1 MLSLAAHLDLEK
13 GKVIRIMG
21 PASIAVSKGK
31 IRILGMNFTSGTK
44 VVIHRYRSYAVKALE
59 DSTINVVLGEGG
71 GIEEPAAGEEVID
84 IWEEAS
90 KSIIDSKGVAVV
102 LGPVD
107 SGKTS
112 FSLLVANMAIEQ
124 GLRPAIVD
132 ADVGQGDLAP
142 PGFIAMKIL
151 TTPLLWLREAKGDV
165 MRLVGSITPTHAFAM
180 SRLVVAIRDL
190 VDIAMQKRA
199 TPIVVNTDGWTTG
212 YLAIDTKLSIIKT
225 VHADHVA
232 VLDDVLCER
241 IKRALGSLVNVLC
254 LPRPRIVRERDRIDR
269 RLLRKQHYQSF
280 FQKAKRICLRL
291 SEITLLNSC
300 VASGTL
306 WSSEAVEK
314 ISKESGLKVYAIVE
328 HDDVIIALLERV
340 DSTTIQR
347 LRELLPQKEVYV
359 VTRDSVK
366 GLLAAILNEKL
377 EEIAPALIDSLEL
390 DRNEICILT
399 EYEGTAKGLSISRIR
414 LSSEWEEVGR
424 VIKCP
429 L

>member
-1 MLSLAAHLDLEK
+1 MLSLAAHLNLEK

-59 DSTINVVLGEGG
+59 DSTISVVLGEGG
-71 GIEEPAAGEEVID
+71 GIEEPTAGEEVID
-84 IWEEAS
+84 VWEEAS
-90 KSIIDSKGVAVV
+90 KFIIDNKGVAVV

-151 TTPLLWLREAKGDV
+151 TTPLLWLREVRGEV
-165 MRLVGSITPTHAFAM
+165 MRLIGSITPTHAFAM

-190 VDIAMQKRA
+190 VDIAVQKGA
-199 TPIVVNTDGWTTG
+199 KPIIVNTDGWTTG

-225 VHADHVA
+225 VHADYVV
-232 VLDDVLCER
+232 VLDDILCER

-254 LPRPRIVRERDRIDR
+254 LPRPKVVRERDRIDR

-280 FQKAKRICLRL
+280 FQKARRVCLRL

-300 VASGTL
+300 LASGTL
-306 WSSEAVEK
+306 WSLEAVEK
-314 ISKESGLKVYAIVE
+314 LSKELGLRVHAVVE
-328 HDDVIIALLERV
+328 HDDVFVVLLERA
-340 DSTTIQR
+340 DSVISQR

-366 GLLAAILNEKL
+366 GLLAAVLNERL
-377 EEIAPALIDSLEL
+377 EEIAPALIDSLDL

-399 EYEGTAKGLSISRIR
+399 EYDGIASGLSISRIK